1 MRRFLLFA
9 PLIVFVLLAMFFY
22 GALEM
27 RKTRSVEELDSALI
41 GAPFPEFSAVNLSG
55 EDVSRENLVTGEV
68 TLVNVWGSWCPSCVH
83 EHPYLKSLVDRGVR
97 LVGIDY
103 KDTPEEARN
112 WLNRFGDIY
121 EFHIQD
127 PLGRLGI
134 DLGVYGAPET
144 FLIDAEGVIR
154 FKRVGIVD
162 ERVWTT
168 QMLPVYLQYGGQIDE
183 G

>member
-1 MRRFLLFA
+1 MKRLLLFA
-9 PLIVFVLLAMFFY
+9 PLIVFVLLAVFFY
-22 GALEM
+22 AALEM

-41 GAPFPEFSAVNLSG
+41 GEAFPEFAAVDLDGGS
-55 EDVSRENLVTGEV
+55 VSRDDLVTGQV

-83 EHPYLKSLVDRGVR
+83 EHPYLKSLVEKGVR

-144 FLIDAEGVIR
+144 FIVDGDGVIR

-162 ERVWTT
+162 ERVWST
-168 QMLPVYLQYGGQIDE
+168 QMLPVYQQYGGQIDE

>member
-1 MRRFLLFA
+1 MKRLVLFA
-9 PLIVFVLLAMFFY
+9 PLIVFVLLAVFFY

-41 GAPFPEFSAVNLSG
+41 GESFPAFTAENLQG
-55 EDVSRENLVTGEV
+55 ESVSREDLVNGEV

-83 EHPYLKSLVDRGVR
+83 EHPYLKTLVERGVR
-97 LVGIDY
+97 LVGVDY
-103 KDTPEEARN
+103 KDTPEEALN
-112 WLNRFGDIY
+112 WLSRFGNIY

-127 PLGRLGI
+127 PLGNLGI

-168 QMLPVYLQYGGQIDE
+168 QMLPVYLQYGGEISED
-183 G
+183 